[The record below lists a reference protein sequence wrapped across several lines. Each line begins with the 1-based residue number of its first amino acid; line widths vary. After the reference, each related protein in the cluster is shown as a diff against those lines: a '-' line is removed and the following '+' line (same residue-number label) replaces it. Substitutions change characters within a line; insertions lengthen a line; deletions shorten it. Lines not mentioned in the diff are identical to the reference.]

1 MQYDLVVIGAGPGG
15 YTAAIRA
22 SQLGMK
28 VAIVERDLIGGICVN
43 WGCTPSK
50 AMISSAKY
58 VRAAR
63 QAANYGIN
71 VGEIKVDFAAVAAR
85 RDKVITDSR
94 EEIRGLLAHWNVD
107 MFQGY
112 GSILGQHT
120 VLVEGQNLD
129 TKNILIATGSQP
141 LIPGFLQKED
151 PCIVNSNKL
160 ITIKELPA
168 QLTIVGG
175 GIIGLEFATIFAN
188 LGTKVR
194 VIEMAER
201 ILSNLDP
208 EITAAISKELTD
220 SGIEILTS
228 HKVVDIGNCL
238 LTLQSPD
245 GEIQELESNLNLIAI
260 GRKAVFD
267 SEQLKAVGIDFTDKG
282 VSVNDFMQTSLNNV
296 YAVGDSTG
304 KSILAHVAIQQGMV
318 AAEHMAGQP
327 REMSYDVIPA
337 VVYTLP
343 EVSLVGQFPAESEF
357 VQVVKFPFSA
367 NLRANIEG
375 HNGGFVKLWID
386 KAEGTLLGAQLV
398 GEYAGE
404 IIQTYANIVAT
415 KTPIAEMA
423 GIIHAHP
430 TYNEIVR
437 NSLQHALGKAIEYV
451 E

>member
-1 MQYDLVVIGAGPGG
+1 MKYDLVVIGAGPGG

-28 VAIVERDLIGGICVN
+28 VAIVEKDLIGGICVN

-58 VRAAR
+58 ARAAKH
-63 QAANYGIN
+63 ASNYGIG
-71 VGEIKVDFAAVAAR
+71 VGEVSIDFGAVAKR
-85 RDKVITDSR
+85 RDKIISDSR
-94 EEIRGLLAHWNVD
+94 EEIKHLLEHWKVD

-112 GSILGQHT
+112 GSILDKNT
-120 VLVEGQNLD
+120 VLVEGQNLE

-141 LIPGFLQKED
+141 LIPGFLQKDD

-160 ITIKELPA
+160 ITIKELP
-168 QLTIVGG
+168 QNLTIVGG

-194 VIEMAER
+194 IIEMADR
-201 ILSNLDP
+201 ILSTLDP
-208 EITAAISKELTD
+208 EITSEISKELTD
-220 SGIEILTS
+220 IGIEILTS
-228 HKVVDIGNCL
+228 HKVVDIGDCL

-245 GEIQELESNLNLIAI
+245 GEITQVESPLNLIAI

-267 SEQLKAVGIDFTDKG
+267 SEQLKALGIEFTDKG
-282 VSVNDFMQTSLNNV
+282 VGVNDFMQTSVENI

-327 REMSYDVIPA
+327 RTMEYDVIPA

-343 EVSLVGQFPAESEF
+343 EVALVGQFPSESEF
-357 VQVVKFPFSA
+357 VQVVKFPFTA

-375 HNGGFVKLWID
+375 HNQGFVKLWID
-386 KAEGTLLGAQLV
+386 KAQGTLLGAQIV

-423 GIIHAHP
+423 NIIHAHP
-430 TYNEIVR
+430 TYNEVVR
-437 NSLQHALGKAIEYV
+437 NSLQYALGKAIEYV
-451 E
+451 